1 MEKFDVLVLGGGL
14 TGISAALRV
23 AELGGSVC
31 LVEKKSLGQAAFQRR
46 NALFVERR
54 CPIVLSV
61 SWEEYRK
68 VLHSEA
74 EQYSQSVKEK
84 LDAASV
90 SVVEGEGRLASP
102 TEVNVEK
109 SDGEHLLLTGR
120 SVILAYGSDP
130 RFSTTLPYEEG
141 IVISIDEIPRI
152 AALPEK
158 VLVVGGGLFASE
170 TALGL
175 HKRGCKVFLCYE
187 QKELFPK
194 MDEDFNVAIER
205 QFQEKKI
212 KILPGKKLI
221 SIYKNGDELEITLET
236 GVKFSVHQIVIAEGR
251 EGMGENKVAEK
262 LGIRLGEHQ
271 KVFVDDSMMTSLP
284 GVYAVG
290 SITGEL
296 TSDTLSQEEGKVA
309 AENAMGK
316 KKTLNREWVSQV
328 ARLIPDVA
336 YVGCSMKTALH
347 QGFHPVE
354 GVFEEDFTGAENIF
368 FPKTR
373 GKYKIVADKRSRLI
387 VGVQIISDQAAD
399 WIPILLLLIKK
410 GTTVGNLASSITS
423 EGAKI
428 SGLYQAARNCLRA
441 LKSP

>member
-1 MEKFDVLVLGGGL
+1 MEEFDVLVLGGGL
-14 TGISAALRV
+14 AGVSTALRA
-23 AELGGSVC
+23 AELGGRVC
-31 LVEKKSLGQAAFQRR
+31 LIERNHIGKAGFQRR
-46 NALFVERR
+46 NTLFIESR
-54 CPIVLSV
+54 CSIAPSV
-61 SWEEYRK
+61 SWEEYRNI
-68 VLHSEA
+68 LHSET
-74 EQYSQSVKEK
+74 EQYSQSMREK
-84 LDAASV
+84 LNVAGV
-90 SVVEGEGRLASP
+90 SVIEGEGRLASP
-102 TEVNVEK
+102 TEINIEK

-130 RFSTTLPYEEG
+130 RFSTTLPHEDG
-141 IVISIDEIPRI
+141 IVISIDEIPQL

-158 VLVVGGGLFASE
+158 VLVVGGGPFASE

-187 QKELFPK
+187 QKELFPQL
-194 MDEDFNVAIER
+194 DEDFNAAIEPR
-205 QFQEKKI
+205 FKEKKI

-221 SIYKNGDELEITLET
+221 SIYKNSDELEITLET
-236 GVKFSVHQIVIAEGR
+236 GIKFSVHQIIITGDRVGVK
-251 EGMGENKVAEK
+251 ENDIAEK

-290 SITGEL
+290 SISGEL
-296 TSDTLSQEEGKVA
+296 TSDTLSQEEGKIA

-316 KKTLNREWVSQV
+316 KRILNREWVSQV

-336 YVGCSMKTALH
+336 YVGCSMKTAPH

-354 GVFEEDFTGAENIF
+354 GVFEEDFTGAENMS
-368 FPKTR
+368 FPQTGGR
-373 GKYKIVADKRSRLI
+373 YKIVADKRSRLI
-387 VGVQIISDQAAD
+387 VGAQIISHQAAD

-410 GTTVGNLASSITS
+410 GVTVGNLANSITS
-423 EGAKI
+423 EGTKI
-428 SGLYQAARNCLRA
+428 SGLCEAARNCARA